1 MNGKRIRRV
10 GGIVLAAA
18 LAAATG
24 FARMQDAKPD
34 PLALFREIVGVYEA
48 KVDGRSYFVTYYL
61 ESGRLRTVHA
71 DNAPVDCV
79 PVSGQSLKFELA
91 AMSEP
96 RPQLEFVRDENGKIV
111 KCLTRAGGR
120 ELLFIRRSGL

>member
-1 MNGKRIRRV
+1 MPI
-10 GGIVLAAA
+10 
-18 LAAATG
+18 
-24 FARMQDAKPD
+24 
-34 PLALFREIVGVYEA
+34 
-48 KVDGRSYFVTYYL
+48 
-61 ESGRLRTVHA
+61 
-71 DNAPVDCV
+71 
-79 PVSGQSLKFELA
+79 SGQSLKFELA